1 MNFQAD
7 RLTTGLAL
15 PVHDGIVNTYDGNDQ
30 LTKVFYYTGFSGFT
44 NLTGSF
50 NTAVSE
56 SGGTVAHSGGTLVAT
71 LTMTYN
77 GSNLISV
84 QRT

>member
-1 MNFQAD
+1 MTYQSH
-7 RLTTGLAL
+7 RLTPGLAI
-15 PVHDGIVNTYDGNDQ
+15 PDHDGIVNTYVNGQ

-44 NLTGSF
+44 NTTGSF
-50 NTAVSE
+50 RSAVSE

-71 LTMTYN
+71 LTMEYN

-84 QRT
+84 KRT

>member
-1 MNFQAD
+1 MTFQAD

-15 PVHDGIVNTYDGNDQ
+15 PVHDGIVNTYVNGQ

-56 SGGTVAHSGGTLVAT
+56 SNGTVAHSGGTLVAT
-71 LTMTYN
+71 LTMEYN
-77 GSNLISV
+77 SDKLISV

>member
-1 MNFQAD
+1 MTYQSH
-7 RLTTGLAL
+7 RLTPGLAI
-15 PVHDGIVNTYDGNDQ
+15 PDHDGIVNTYVNGQ

-50 NTAVSE
+50 NTAVSPE
-56 SGGTVAHSGGTLVAT
+56 GSSTAHSGGTLVAT
-71 LTMTYN
+71 LTMEYD
-77 GSNLISV
+77 SNKLISV